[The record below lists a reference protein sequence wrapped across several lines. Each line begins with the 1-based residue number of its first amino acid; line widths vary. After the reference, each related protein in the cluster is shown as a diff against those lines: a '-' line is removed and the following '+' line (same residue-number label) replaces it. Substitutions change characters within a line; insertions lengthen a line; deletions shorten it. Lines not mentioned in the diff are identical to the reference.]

1 MLPSP
6 LKRNNSAL
14 HVAKILK
21 KTLTKHNL
29 LGTPQSTS
37 GGEGSTALFSGGES
51 GTPIAPPGGG
61 EGSTALFSGE
71 ESRSPIAPPG
81 GGEGSTAP
89 FSGDESRSP
98 IVPPGGGEG
107 STAPFSG
114 EEGRGTKSRHQM
126 KAHSMKTV
134 SEETD
139 GGLEM
144 MDGQP
149 DTRYRRRA
157 GSMLR
162 CPYYTSKCECD
173 SLVQGV

>member
-29 LGTPQSTS
+29 LGTSQSTS
-37 GGEGSTALFSGGES
+37 GRDPAPFGGGES
-51 GTPIAPPGGG
+51 GSPIATPSGGQGSTAPPGGGQGSTAPPGGG
-61 EGSTALFSGE
+61 EGFT
-71 ESRSPIAPPG
+71 APPG

-89 FSGDESRSP
+89 FSG
-98 IVPPGGGEG
+98 GEG
-107 STAPFSG
+107 KGLQSHHQVKAP
-114 EEGRGTKSRHQM
+114 
-126 KAHSMKTV
+126 SMKTV

-144 MDGQP
+144 TDSQP

-157 GSMLR
+157 GR
-162 CPYYTSKCECD
+162 
-173 SLVQGV
+173 QI